1 MTTLTCLLLCLLH
14 ADEAAAPTSETLER
28 LQALHLSEAQRWQ
41 LYLDAEHNGKAILNT
56 KPIYIWT
63 NPTRGG
69 GQHGAVFVWLAAG
82 RPAAVGS
89 VFSHPEE
96 KKRVVCH
103 EFHALAPG
111 TLYPER
117 GPTDQTWMP
126 KAGVKPLPL
135 SEAPPPEASPSK
147 RLLQMRSLSR
157 EFTAHSIDYKEERW
171 ELRLLPQ
178 PLYRYESPTGG
189 VLDGALFAFVT
200 SAGTD
205 PEVVLLI
212 EARQTKAGPAWYYR
226 AVRFSDS
233 NLYVRLRGKEIW
245 NSIRDEQHTLHQNA
259 DRTYCLLRDKFI
271 PELPELENSE

>member
-1 MTTLTCLLLCLLH
+1 MTIYTCLIFCLLA
-14 ADEAAAPTSETLER
+14 ADEAASSSPEALER

-41 LYLDAEHNGKAILNT
+41 LYLDAEHNAKAALQT

-63 NPTRGG
+63 NPTRSG
-69 GQHGAVFVWLAAG
+69 GQQGAVFVWLADG
-82 RPAAVGS
+82 RPAAIGS

-103 EFHALAPG
+103 ELHALAAAP
-111 TLYPER
+111 LHPER
-117 GPTDQTWMP
+117 GPADQTWTP
-126 KAGVKPLPL
+126 KGGVQPLLLP
-135 SEAPPPEASPSK
+135 EAPPPDLSPSK
-147 RLLQMRSLSR
+147 RLLQMRALTRDFS
-157 EFTAHSIDYKEERW
+157 AHSIDYKKERW

-178 PLYRYESPTGG
+178 PLYRYEKPTGD
-189 VLDGALFAFVT
+189 VVDGALFAFVT

-212 EARQTKAGPAWYYR
+212 EARQTNKGRAWYYR

-233 NLYVRLRGKEIW
+233 NLYVQLRGTEIW
-245 NSIRDEQHTLHQNA
+245 NSIRDEQHTLHYNA

-271 PELPELENSE
+271 PELPELETSK